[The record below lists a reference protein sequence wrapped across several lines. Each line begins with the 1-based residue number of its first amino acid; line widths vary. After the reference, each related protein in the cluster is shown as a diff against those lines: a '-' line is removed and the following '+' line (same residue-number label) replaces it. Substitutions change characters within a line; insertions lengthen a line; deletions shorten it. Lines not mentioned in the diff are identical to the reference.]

1 MILFSTVEDVLA
13 ALLAAA
19 VLEDANLT
27 FVVRTTTQRML
38 SVLTSVQKV
47 VYLVRH
53 AAMHSGILNSVAKI
67 ESTGQVVVV
76 MTPLLMVLMHTVVT
90 RTLRV
95 TQDSS
100 ELTTLLVT
108 AGLKQV

>member
-1 MILFSTVEDVLA
+1 MLHQLA

-27 FVVRTTTQRML
+27 FVVRTAKHKVL
-38 SVLTSVQKV
+38 LVLTSVQKV

-76 MTPLLMVLMHTVVT
+76 EPRNRCAVDMVREH
-90 RTLRV
+90 
-95 TQDSS
+95 
-100 ELTTLLVT
+100 
-108 AGLKQV
+108 

>member
-1 MILFSTVEDVLA
+1 M
-13 ALLAAA
+13 LLHQLA
-19 VLEDANLT
+19 VLLVAVVFVDANLI
-27 FVVRTTTQRML
+27 FVDRTVQHKVL
-38 SVLTSVQKV
+38 LVLTSVQKV

-67 ESTGQVVVV
+67 ESTGLVVVV
-76 MTPLLMVLMHTVVT
+76 TTPLLMVLMHTVVM